1 MHPLLIMLAGM
12 IVVVAGILW
21 LRLHAFL
28 ALLLGAFLVAF
39 LTPRAAVE
47 RHALNAGA
55 TPAAALAA
63 SNAPPGQRVVEGFGR
78 TAGQLGIMVGMA
90 SIIGSA
96 MLHTGAA
103 ERIVRSLLTFTG
115 QARAS
120 LSFLA
125 SGFLLGI
132 PVFFD
137 TVFYLLV
144 PLAKAMRLRTGRDY
158 LLYIL
163 AIVAGGTMTHS
174 LVPPTP
180 GPLFVANAMGV
191 SVGDMIV
198 VGFGVG
204 AAAAAAGYA
213 WAHLANRRWPVPLRA
228 TPEAAAELEAIAAQD
243 TRTLPSLPLS
253 LAPIVIPVVL
263 ITLNTGYLARAD
275 AIGFWRMARW
285 LTEQNLVLIM
295 AAALALL
302 MLWRRKGTAMAGAV
316 DESLTSAGNIILIT
330 GAGGAFGAALQQSGI
345 GPWMQGTITAYA
357 LPILPLAWLLTA
369 LMRTAL
375 GSATVAMITAAGA
388 LGGLAAAGNLGF
400 HPVWLAAAIGCG
412 SKPIWWMNDSGFWVV
427 AKMGGL
433 TEQEALRVLTPMSV
447 INGTIGLIATMIG
460 AWLFPNL

>member
-1 MHPLLIMLAGM
+1 MLSGM

-39 LTPRAAVE
+39 LTPAQTVE
-47 RHALNAGA
+47 RHALNSGA
-55 TPAAALAA
+55 TAAAARAAA
-63 SNAPPGQRVVEGFGR
+63 SAPPGQRVVEGFGR
-78 TAGQLGIMVGMA
+78 TAGQLGVMIGMA

-96 MLHTGAA
+96 LLHTGAA
-103 ERIVRSLLTFTG
+103 ERIVRSLLAFTG

-180 GPLFVANAMGV
+180 GPLFVANALGV
-191 SVGDMIV
+191 TVGEMIV
-198 VGFGVG
+198 VGFAVG
-204 AAAAAAGYA
+204 TVAAAVGYT
-213 WAHLANRRWPVPLRA
+213 WAHFANRRWPAPLR
-228 TPEAAAELEAIAAQD
+228 TTSEAAAELEAIAARD
-243 TRTLPSLPLS
+243 TRELPSLQLA
-253 LAPIVIPVVL
+253 LAPILIPVVL
-263 ITLNTGYLARAD
+263 ITLNTGYLARSD
-275 AIGFWRMARW
+275 ASGLWRAARW
-285 LTEQNLVLIM
+285 LTEQNVVLTV
-295 AAALALL
+295 AAALALG
-302 MLWRRKGTAMAGAV
+302 MLWQRKGPAMRSAV
-316 DESLTSAGNIILIT
+316 DESLMSAGNIILIT

-345 GPWMQGTITAYA
+345 GTWMQGTVTAYS
-357 LPILPLAWLLTA
+357 LPVLPLAWALTA

-388 LGGLAAAGNLGF
+388 LGGLAVAGGLGF
-400 HPVWLAAAIGCG
+400 HPVWLAVAIGCG
-412 SKPIWWMNDSGFWVV
+412 SKPIWWMNDSGFWVI
-427 AKMGGL
+427 ARMGGL
-433 TEQEALRVLTPMSV
+433 TEQEAIRTLTPMS
-447 INGTIGLIATMIG
+447 ILNGISGLVATLIG
-460 AWLFPNL
+460 AWLFPMI

>member
-1 MHPLLIMLAGM
+1 MHPVLIMLSGM

-39 LTPRAAVE
+39 LTPAQTVE
-47 RHALNAGA
+47 RHALNSGA
-55 TPAAALAA
+55 TAAAARAA
-63 SNAPPGQRVVEGFGR
+63 ANAPPGQRVVEGFGR
-78 TAGQLGIMVGMA
+78 TAGQLGVMIGMA

-96 MLHTGAA
+96 LLHTGAA
-103 ERIVRSLLTFTG
+103 ERIVRSLLAITG

-132 PVFFD
+132 PIFFD

-158 LLYIL
+158 LLYML

-180 GPLFVANAMGV
+180 GPLFVADALGV
-191 SVGDMIV
+191 TVGEMIV
-198 VGFGVG
+198 VGFAVG
-204 AAAAAAGYA
+204 TVAAAVGYA
-213 WAHLANRRWPVPLRA
+213 WAHFANRRWPAPLRT
-228 TPEAAAELEAIAAQD
+228 TPEAAAELEAIAARD
-243 TRTLPSLPLS
+243 TRELPSLPLA
-253 LAPIVIPVVL
+253 LAPILIPVVL
-263 ITLNTGYLARAD
+263 ITLNTGYLARSD
-275 AIGFWRMARW
+275 ASGLWRTARW
-285 LTEQNLVLIM
+285 FTEQNVVLIV
-295 AAALALL
+295 AAALALG
-302 MLWRRKGTAMAGAV
+302 MLWQRKGPAMRSAV
-316 DESLTSAGNIILIT
+316 DESLMSAGSIILIT

-345 GPWMQGTITAYA
+345 GPWMQGTVTAYS
-357 LPILPLAWLLTA
+357 LPVLPLAWALTA

-388 LGGLAAAGNLGF
+388 LGGLAAAGGLGF
-400 HPVWLAAAIGCG
+400 HPVWLAVAIGCG
-412 SKPIWWMNDSGFWVV
+412 SKPIWWMNDSGFWVI

-433 TEQEALRVLTPMSV
+433 TEQEAIRTLTPMS
-447 INGTIGLIATMIG
+447 ILIGISGLVATLIG
-460 AWLFPNL
+460 AWMFPMI

>member
-1 MHPLLIMLAGM
+1 VHPLLIMLAGM
-12 IVVVAGILW
+12 IVVVTGILW

-39 LTPRAAVE
+39 LTPSSAVE
-47 RHALNAGA
+47 RHALGSGA
-55 TPAAALAA
+55 TPAAARAA
-63 SNAPPGQRVVEGFGR
+63 ATAPPGQRVVEGFGR
-78 TAGQLGIMVGMA
+78 TAGQLGVMIGMA

-96 MLHTGAA
+96 LLHTGAA
-103 ERIVRSLLTFTG
+103 ERIVRSLLALTG

-144 PLAKAMRLRTGRDY
+144 PLARAMRLRTGRDY

-180 GPLFVANAMGV
+180 GPLFVASSLGV

-204 AAAAAAGYA
+204 IFTAGAGYA
-213 WAHLANRRWPVPLRA
+213 WAHIANRRWPVPLRVGA
-228 TPEAAAELEAIAAQD
+228 EAEAELEAIASQD
-243 TRTLPSLPLS
+243 TRDLPPLALS
-253 LAPIVIPVVL
+253 LAPILLPVLL
-263 ITLNTGYLARAD
+263 ISLHTGYLARAD
-275 AIGFWRMARW
+275 ATGIWLAARW
-285 LTEQNLVLIM
+285 ITEQNVVLVM
-295 AAALALL
+295 AASLALV
-302 MLWRRKGTAMAGAV
+302 MLWRRKGRAMGGAV
-316 DESLTSAGNIILIT
+316 DEALLSAGNIILIT

-345 GPWMQGTITAYA
+345 GPWMQGAVTAYA
-357 LPILPLAWLLTA
+357 LPVLPLAWALTV

-388 LGGLAAAGNLGF
+388 LGGLTAAGDLGF

-412 SKPIWWMNDSGFWVV
+412 SKPVWWMNDSGFWVIS
-427 AKMGGL
+427 KMGGL
-433 TEQEALRVLTPMSV
+433 TEPEAIRALTPMSL
-447 INGTIGLIATMIG
+447 INGTTGLIVCMAG
-460 AWLFPNL
+460 AWLFPMV